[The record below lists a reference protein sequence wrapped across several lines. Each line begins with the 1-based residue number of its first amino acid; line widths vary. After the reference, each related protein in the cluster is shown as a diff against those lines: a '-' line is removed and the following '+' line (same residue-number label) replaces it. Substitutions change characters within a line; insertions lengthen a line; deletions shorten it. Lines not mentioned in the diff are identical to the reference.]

1 MYIPTLQLTH
11 RYFYS
16 RVDIRTTKR
25 GGRVK
30 PPEPLKKKHFF
41 SMIFIKCTEP
51 LETQEKIRK
60 KNICL
65 LCPVLVKIDQPKNVM
80 KKFES
85 LNLTSTKFCI
95 LYPF

>member
-41 SMIFIKCTEP
+41 SMIFIKEP
-51 LETQEKIRK
+51 HETQEKIRRK
-60 KNICL
+60 TFAFYVQCWSKLINR
-65 LCPVLVKIDQPKNVM
+65 KM
-80 KKFES
+80 
-85 LNLTSTKFCI
+85 
-95 LYPF
+95 